1 MITIKK
7 SPKIV
12 NLSWGKIEVE
22 GFTTFKDVKLFP
34 GGCREWNWQETGTQ
48 HSPGIQY
55 SDVQELLNN
64 NAKIVILTRGVL
76 GRLKVQKEVVEKLK
90 SEGIIVHIFKTKEA
104 VKLYN
109 NLAKSEK
116 VGALLHT
123 TC

>member
-1 MITIKK
+1 MKK

-22 GFTTFKDVKLFP
+22 GFNNFKDVKLFP
-34 GGCREWNWQETGTQ
+34 GGCREWNWQETGTN

-55 SDVQELLNN
+55 SDVQELLDNGAN
-64 NAKIVILTRGVL
+64 TVILSRGVL
-76 GRLKVQKEVVEKLK
+76 GRLKVPKVLIDNLVSDGKL
-90 SEGIIVHIFKTKEA
+90 VHVLKTNKA

-109 NLAKSEK
+109 KLLRTEK
-116 VGALLHT
+116 VGALIHT

>member
-1 MITIKK
+1 VITIKK

-22 GFTTFKDVKLFP
+22 GFPAFKDVKLFP

-55 SDVQELLNN
+55 SDVQELLIN

-76 GRLKVQKEVVEKLK
+76 GRLKVQKEVVKKLE
-90 SEGIIVHIFKTKEA
+90 SEDIIVHIFKTKEA